1 MKVNFKSETFDVLIQ
16 VSQAKKIPITKLV
29 ETIVNHIAADKNKID
44 NLIEEEK
51 NAKNGTITKTKNR

>member
-16 VSQAKKIPITKLV
+16 VSQDKKIPITKLV

-51 NAKNGTITKTKNR
+51 NAKNGTILKSKNR

>member
-16 VSQAKKIPITKLV
+16 VSQDKKIPITKLV

-44 NLIEEEK
+44 NLIE
-51 NAKNGTITKTKNR
+51 GLC